1 MGGIWPVKW
10 ICEAAKSLDV
20 FPLAGS
26 IALRLGQRHRD
37 SIFSTCANCKR
48 VACVLWFKQA
58 RSKFHLWW
66 LVITCNEWLFLDHP
80 NPSLRMSKI
89 ILPGGNS
96 QVWKRLEAQI
106 SASSK
111 TWSSQWN
118 GHLFASFLAGSVTAT
133 AQRLFKGSGG
143 LNGKYGK
150 RFQNDHTRCQKELV
164 PHVFF
169 RHLRSFHQHSA
180 AFFVWRWTFV
190 GLQKGHPIQLSGR
203 WKNQSVV
210 HWRRLSLREDYENQ
224 RCKAD
229 ISTWGP
235 KIQGETCG
243 ETRGTSGSC
252 AVSCF
257 WPCSRSTSLE
267 RDVFVVGATPVRWS
281 QYECNFL
288 VVLGVVQQRHQRV
301 TARLSGRHYQGLT
314 SFVGQSMVTY
324 ECISRSLASACRK
337 WALNVSV

>member
-1 MGGIWPVKW
+1 MGGIWHMKW

-111 TWSSQWN
+111 TLSSHVREWPN
-118 GHLFASFLAGSVTAT
+118 F
-133 AQRLFKGSGG
+133 FK
-143 LNGKYGK
+143 
-150 RFQNDHTRCQKELV
+150 CEV
-164 PHVFF
+164 
-169 RHLRSFHQHSA
+169 
-180 AFFVWRWTFV
+180 
-190 GLQKGHPIQLSGR
+190 
-203 WKNQSVV
+203 
-210 HWRRLSLREDYENQ
+210 RR
-224 RCKAD
+224 A
-229 ISTWGP
+229 P
-235 KIQGETCG
+235 
-243 ETRGTSGSC
+243 
-252 AVSCF
+252 
-257 WPCSRSTSLE
+257 
-267 RDVFVVGATPVRWS
+267 
-281 QYECNFL
+281 FL
-288 VVLGVVQQRHQRV
+288 VCNPSLDAISNVQVASVSWERLHWKPDHKLHIYKHVLANIHESPWHMIPIPAALVCPKTCDTVAEDACNIASH
-301 TARLSGRHYQGLT
+301 LSINPT
-314 SFVGQSMVTY
+314 
-324 ECISRSLASACRK
+324 CDK
-337 WALNVSV
+337 WGILR